1 MLIASVHRFD
11 LKTGKKMGKST
22 SKMGIAVM
30 WLKYPKGY
38 KGKAGALA
46 LHPAKAVNG
55 VWAVRALGPGQK
67 AGDNFGRAGRT
78 GELMYFRE
86 D

>member
-1 MLIASVHRFD
+1 
-11 LKTGKKMGKST
+11 MGKST
-22 SKMGIAVM
+22 TKSGIAVM
-30 WLKYPKGY
+30 WLKYPKGS
-38 KGKAGALA
+38 KGNRAGMRALE
-46 LHPAKAVNG
+46 PDKAVNG